1 LIGLD
6 VGSRTAKLVMMDG
19 DEISDHKVI
28 NSRHWRELLDIF
40 MKEGKTS
47 SNISDNVPGNVDG
60 AHDGDLI
67 CATGYFRKKIPNY
80 CNITEITAAIYGVR
94 HYYPDADVVVDIG
107 GQDTKIIDMRYN
119 SFQLND
125 KCSAGTGAFLEFIA
139 KYFDI
144 DVEQLGTLHATAKN
158 PAILNQT
165 CGIFALSEMI
175 SCMVNEDN
183 IADVVA
189 GMHNSF
195 ARRISHMI
203 PECSSVVLI
212 GGVVKNGGIVAALSD
227 ILDCEILLPPEPQ
240 IVNALGAALY
250 GDSML

>member
-1 LIGLD
+1 MIGFD
-6 VGSRTAKLVMMDG
+6 VGSRTAKLVIIDDDND
-19 DEISDHKVI
+19 DEISEQRVI
-28 NSRHWRELLDIF
+28 NSRHWRELLDDVLV
-40 MKEGKTS
+40 EYDTS
-47 SNISDNVPGNVDG
+47 DTIP
-60 AHDGDLI
+60 I
-67 CATGYFRKKIPNY
+67 CTTGYFRKKIPND

-107 GQDTKIIDMRYN
+107 GQDTKIIDMRDN

-144 DVEQLGTLHATAKN
+144 DVGQLGTLHAQARN

-175 SCMVNEDN
+175 SCMVNEDDM
-183 IADVVA
+183 ADVVA

-203 PECSSVVLI
+203 PECGSVVLI
-212 GGVVKNGGIVAALSD
+212 GGVVKNSGIVAALSD

-250 GDSML
+250 GKNMLMAKKG